1 MRSEA
6 RELDYL
12 DEINQSGQD
21 EEFYSKR
28 IQYENIDSPELK
40 SNKNYKN
47 NSEEEKYKLFN
58 AYLKDISK
66 EKLLS
71 PDEVV
76 EVSAKIR
83 SFENKSEGI
92 GREINRLRSIVSVR
106 QDIDEFE
113 HIRILKVLQKICVEN
128 ISKLRQKLARA
139 NLRLVINIAMR
150 YVNRGVP
157 LTDIVQEGNLGLMKA
172 VEKFDYTMGF
182 RFSTY
187 ASWWIQQS
195 IVRGILN
202 QKRTIRV
209 PIHILEKSKDVSRHY
224 KSLAQKLGR
233 KPTPEEVSK
242 VAGISKEGVE
252 QLFKND
258 ERVLSLNN
266 PISSDND
273 ATFIDFIEDNDTP
286 SPDSSAIKSSI
297 ADLIHEALT
306 ILNEREKE
314 IIEMRFGIGDYSP
327 HTLDEIAKG
336 YGRFLT
342 WLDFEGLLDLD
353 ACPEDRVSPGN
364 VAKYVEHL
372 QGLNASLT
380 VLTRIEELTLA
391 IKVMAP
397 KYDRTYLKRLQSVL
411 RAKVTPARDNR
422 ARVQHAGELRNLGL
436 SLIHTARNSGSTP
449 LQKAIDY
456 LKEKGVQDD

>member
-1 MRSEA
+1 MRLEA
-6 RELDYL
+6 RELDYS

-47 NSEEEKYKLFN
+47 NSEEEKYKLFY

-195 IVRGILN
+195 IVSGILN
-202 QKRTIRV
+202 QKQTIRV

-258 ERVLSLNN
+258 GRVLSLNY
-266 PISSDND
+266 PISPDND

-314 IIEMRFGIGDYSP
+314 IIEKRFGIGDYSSP

-336 YGRFLT
+336 YGLSKQRINQIERGVLVKMMYSDLGENLRSFL
-342 WLDFEGLLDLD
+342 E
-353 ACPEDRVSPGN
+353 
-364 VAKYVEHL
+364 
-372 QGLNASLT
+372 
-380 VLTRIEELTLA
+380 
-391 IKVMAP
+391 
-397 KYDRTYLKRLQSVL
+397 
-411 RAKVTPARDNR
+411 
-422 ARVQHAGELRNLGL
+422 
-436 SLIHTARNSGSTP
+436 
-449 LQKAIDY
+449 
-456 LKEKGVQDD
+456 

>member
-1 MRSEA
+1 M
-6 RELDYL
+6 
-12 DEINQSGQD
+12 
-21 EEFYSKR
+21 
-28 IQYENIDSPELK
+28 
-40 SNKNYKN
+40 
-47 NSEEEKYKLFN
+47 
-58 AYLKDISK
+58 
-66 EKLLS
+66 
-71 PDEVV
+71 

-83 SFENKSEGI
+83 SFKNKSEGI

-113 HIRILKVLQKICVEN
+113 HIRILKVLQNICVAKIC
-128 ISKLRQKLARA
+128 KLRQKLTRA
-139 NLRLVINIAMR
+139 NLRLVIKIAMK

-187 ASWWIQQS
+187 ASWWIWQS
-195 IVRGILN
+195 IVRGILLN

-209 PIHILEKSKDVSRHY
+209 PIHILGKSKDVSRHY

-252 QLFKND
+252 QLFKGD

-297 ADLIHEALT
+297 ADLIKEALT

-314 IIEMRFGIGDYSP
+314 IIEKRFGIGDYSP

-336 YGRFLT
+336 YGLSKQRINQIERGALVKMMYSDLGENLRSFL
-342 WLDFEGLLDLD
+342 E
-353 ACPEDRVSPGN
+353 
-364 VAKYVEHL
+364 
-372 QGLNASLT
+372 
-380 VLTRIEELTLA
+380 
-391 IKVMAP
+391 
-397 KYDRTYLKRLQSVL
+397 
-411 RAKVTPARDNR
+411 
-422 ARVQHAGELRNLGL
+422 
-436 SLIHTARNSGSTP
+436 
-449 LQKAIDY
+449 
-456 LKEKGVQDD
+456 